1 MTFKEYLES
10 KKIDP
15 KLLFEG
21 DQDLFNEWKRIFKE
35 VSPKSFTQQKLFI
48 INKTRRKFPLQEKET
63 NDTTEVK
70 KAPLKVKIGG
80 KSLGVKI
87 GKKQ

>member
-21 DQDLFNEWKRIFKE
+21 NADLFNEWKTIFSQ
-35 VSPKSFTQQKLFI
+35 VSPKSFTQQKLYL
-48 INKTRRKFPLQEKET
+48 INKIRREFPLQEKKQDENVT
-63 NDTTEVK
+63 K

-80 KSLGVKI
+80 KPMGVKI
-87 GKKQ
+87 GKK